1 MTVRCRRGPLWSLPF
16 AAVSLAVVG
25 SAAAQTYTVVD
36 LGTLG
41 GSPSTAS
48 AINNANQIVG
58 WSVNAE
64 QATRPFLWSHGV
76 LSDLGSLGPNGFA
89 YGINNSGEVA
99 GYSSTPNP
107 EWPGCGKVGYCLES
121 SDEATIWSKGTITG
135 LGTLGGPNSHAYGIN
150 DAGQVVG
157 SADVLIT
164 DSGFELADGF
174 LYSAGTLS
182 DLGTFAP
189 AGINDAGTIAG
200 STPGT
205 SNIWPVP
212 TLWSAGT
219 LTTLAAVAP
228 GSGGSA
234 AALSSAQSGVSYVAG
249 TSLISPNG
257 TSHATLWTGGVP
269 TDLGTLPG
277 AESSDALGVN
287 DSGTVVGRSDLPPN
301 PAVTGRVFHAT
312 IWVSGQIFDLNTLL
326 DPTTPNLAAIQLT
339 DAPAINARG
348 WIVANDAYNRA
359 YLLVPQLPTLTI
371 SPATVSFASQA
382 VGTTSAATVVTLT
395 NTGPTAFAFD
405 APQTSSDYAQ
415 TNDCAAALPAGA
427 SCHFNVTF
435 MPQALG
441 SRPSALILG
450 SGSTMA
456 AVSLMGVGTM
466 AIAVTPPHS
475 GGGGTLDAGLLLVLS
490 TICGWRLRF
499 AGCSNMAFGL
509 NVFDVYTQG
518 EES

>member
-1 MTVRCRRGPLWSLPF
+1 MTVRCRRRPLRSLPI
-16 AAVSLAVVG
+16 AVSLAVFG
-25 SAAAQTYTVVD
+25 TAAAQSYTLID

-48 AINNANQIVG
+48 AINNANQVVG

-76 LSDLGSLGPNGFA
+76 LSDLGSLGADGFA
-89 YGINNSGEVA
+89 YGINNSGQVA

-107 EWPGCGKVGYCLES
+107 EWPGCGKVGYCPES
-121 SDEATIWSKGTITG
+121 SDEATLWSGGTITG

-189 AGINDAGTIAG
+189 AGINDVGSIAG
-200 STPGT
+200 SSPGT

-212 TLWSAGT
+212 TLWNAGM

-234 AALSSAQSGVSYVAG
+234 AALSNSQSGVSYVAG
-249 TSLISPNG
+249 TSMLSPDG
-257 TSHATLWTGGVP
+257 TSHATLWTDGVP

-287 DSGTVVGRSDLPPN
+287 VSGTVVGRSDLPPN
-301 PAVTGRVFHAT
+301 PDVAGPVFHAT
-312 IWVSGQIFDLNTLL
+312 VWVAGQIFDLNTLL
-326 DPTTPNLAAIQLT
+326 DPTTPNLTAIHLS
-339 DAPAINARG
+339 DAPAINDQG

-371 SPATVSFASQA
+371 SPATLSFASQT
-382 VGTTSAATVVTLT
+382 VGTTSAARVVTLT
-395 NTGPTAFAFD
+395 NTGPTPFAFD

-415 TNDCAAALPAGA
+415 TNDCVAALPAGA
-427 SCHFNVTF
+427 SCRLNVTF
-435 MPQALG
+435 RPQALG

-450 SGSTMA
+450 SGNTKA
-456 AVSLMGVGTM
+456 AVSLMGAGT
-466 AIAVTPPHS
+466 IAVAVTLPPHA
-475 GGGGTLDAGLLLVLS
+475 GGGGALDARLLLILS
-490 TICGWRLRF
+490 TLCGWRLRY
-499 AGCSNMAFGL
+499 MRR
-509 NVFDVYTQG
+509 VQ
-518 EES
+518 